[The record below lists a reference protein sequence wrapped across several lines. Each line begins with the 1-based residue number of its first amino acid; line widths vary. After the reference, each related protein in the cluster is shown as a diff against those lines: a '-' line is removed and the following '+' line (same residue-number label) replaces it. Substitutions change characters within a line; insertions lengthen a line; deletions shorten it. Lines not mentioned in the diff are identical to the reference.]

1 MLQGPFLTEID
12 SRARIKGS
20 RDPLGAQTVW
30 TALGRRVVG
39 NLTTVSSSVRDFTVL
54 LVGSALLE
62 RRGPDA
68 DFAGD
73 VDAFL
78 RWEQLASYI
87 RHRKLQQR
95 FRGVERVSR
104 NLLESSRVAL
114 SAGREH
120 QILGNQRMYGIWGLY
135 IGPAR
140 ASGLL
145 HLDAV
150 RLAEEAGGPEAVKAF
165 VEKTYS
171 DVLNPK
177 SRAAQQFLD
186 HLMRKQLLRF
196 DIDRDSSGIVDAL
209 GKYLRPSV
217 TTREREFYRFH
228 LLHGG
233 RENELK
239 GLQPI
244 LAELI
249 EGLPG
254 DDEFRWSPAVV
265 GGLARA
271 AEKRGH
277 QGTELAKRLQD
288 ILACESVLAPATALF
303 SYLLTLEG
311 RQLGEIATRLQEQ
324 WGGSNPSVRAGEFTH
339 IAKTVSALPKELTTS
354 WFALADCLR
363 AGQYAELVQLLVR
376 HNALVMGERGGAA
389 WVELDRGRLRVKLK
403 EEAGNLPERKEL
415 PGLWRFPYFLESLRQ
430 VAIGLREVK
439 K

>member
-1 MLQGPFLTEID
+1 MLHGPFLTEID

-39 NLTTVSSSVRDFTVL
+39 NLTTVSASVRDFTVL
-54 LVGSALLE
+54 LIGSALLE
-62 RRGPDA
+62 RRGSEA
-68 DFAGD
+68 DLAGD

-78 RWEQLASYI
+78 RWEQLAGYV

-104 NLLESSRVAL
+104 TLLESSRVAL

-145 HLDAV
+145 QLDAV
-150 RLAEEAGGPEAVKAF
+150 RLVDDAGGPEAVKAF
-165 VEKTYS
+165 VETAYP
-171 DVLNPK
+171 DALNPK
-177 SRAAQQFLD
+177 SRAGHQFLD
-186 HLMRKQLLRF
+186 HLMRKPLLRL
-196 DIDRDSSGIVDAL
+196 DIDRDRAGIVDAL
-209 GKYLRPSV
+209 GKYLRLSV
-217 TTREREFYRFH
+217 TPREREFYRFH
-228 LLHGG
+228 LLYGG
-233 RENELK
+233 REIVLK

-249 EGLPG
+249 EDLPG
-254 DDEFRWSPAVV
+254 DDEFRWSPTVV
-265 GGLARA
+265 GSLARA

-288 ILACESVLAPATALF
+288 VLACESVLAPATALF

-311 RQLGEIATRLQEQ
+311 RQLGQVATRLRDQ
-324 WGGSNPSVRAGEFTH
+324 WGGSNPSVRAGEFRN
-339 IAKTVSALPKELTTS
+339 IAKTVSALPKELSTS
-354 WFALADCLR
+354 WCALADCLR
-363 AGQYAELVQLLVR
+363 TGQYAELVELLIR
-376 HNALVMGERGGAA
+376 HNALVMGERGGAG
-389 WVELDRGRLRVKLK
+389 WVELDRGRLRVKLQ
-403 EEAGNLPERKEL
+403 EETGDLPERKEL

-430 VAIGLREVK
+430 VANGLREVK